1 MPSSTPSTA
10 RRAPRLIRKVK
21 SFSSKN
27 GLFITTALA
36 IIVVIAGT
44 LLIRSWSD
52 VSKLVSPLEAGK
64 SDTIRI
70 YDKNDKIVCT
80 ISGNEDRVPVNIKQI
95 APFMREAVIAAEDHD
110 FYKHHGVNPESIVRA
125 ALVNLRSGRVREG
138 GSTITQQL
146 AKTLYSEGEERNI
159 EQKIKEALI
168 ALQLEGKYSKD
179 KILES
184 YLNQVYFGRGAYG
197 VERAAELYF
206 AKPAAKLSLPESAFL
221 AGIINA
227 PSSLSRKDNRDD
239 AEERQA
245 RILDQMVEYGYVSR
259 AQATKAK
266 ATKLN
271 IRSVGSLDS
280 YYLYYV
286 DAVMDEIKHSLGK
299 DRESMD
305 GFSVYTNMDSAAQK
319 QAVIAINNGVRK
331 APKGVRQAA
340 LVSINVKDGSVLA
353 LVGGAGN
360 FWKHQFN
367 RATNPHTVGSAFK
380 PFVYL
385 AGIISGAIHTDTV
398 LQDEPLT
405 ITQGQTKPYSPRN
418 FDHEYLGALTVRDAL
433 AKSRNVCAV
442 KVAADTG
449 IDKVINVAK
458 EAGINENLEPNLSI
472 ALGSCAVSPLEMAA
486 AYSTLARGG
495 VRVTPRL
502 IRSVKDFSG
511 HELLKEK
518 SDSQKVFEK
527 EPVAELVD
535 MMQTVVQSGTAT
547 AAKLPGRPVAGKTG
561 TADQSKD
568 LWFVGFTPD
577 MVTAT
582 WGGNDENNPIPGS
595 SATGGS
601 VMAGIWKSYNL
612 SYYSSHAIPPGK
624 FDAPE
629 TPMDSSIRFIA
640 SPDIEGTLEESAD
653 RVSSKVEKVEKA
665 INRKKHGLF
674 HSVGKLFKSFFD

>member
-10 RRAPRLIRKVK
+10 RRVPRLIRKVR
-21 SFSSKN
+21 SFSYKHWI
-27 GLFITTALA
+27 LITAAIVIALA
-36 IIVVIAGT
+36 IAAIV
-44 LLIRSWSD
+44 LIRTWSD
-52 VSKLVSPLEAGK
+52 VSRVVSPLEAGK

-70 YDKNDKIVCT
+70 YDRNDKIVCT
-80 ISGNEDRVPVNIKQI
+80 ISGNEDRVPVSIKQI
-95 APFMREAVIAAEDHD
+95 SPFMRQAVVAAEDHD
-110 FYKHHGVNPESIVRA
+110 FYKHHGINPESIIRA
-125 ALVNLRSGRVREG
+125 ALVNLRSGRVKEG

-168 ALQLEGKYSKD
+168 ALNLESKYSKD

-184 YLNQVYFGRGAYG
+184 YLNQVYYGRGAYG
-197 VERAAELYF
+197 IERAAELYF
-206 AKPAAKLSLPESAFL
+206 AKPASKLSLPESAFL

-245 RILDQMVEYGYVSR
+245 RILDQMEECGYINK

-266 ATKLN
+266 TAKLN
-271 IRSVGSLDS
+271 IRTVSTLDS

-286 DAVMDEIKHSLGK
+286 DAVMTEIQRTLGK
-299 DRESMD
+299 DKDSLD
-305 GFSVYTNMDSAAQK
+305 GVSVYTNMDAAAQK
-319 QAVIAINNGVRK
+319 QAVIAVNNGVRK

-340 LVSINVKDGSVLA
+340 LVSINVKDGAVLA

-385 AGIISGAIHTDTV
+385 AGIISGILKPDTV
-398 LQDEPLT
+398 LQDGPIT
-405 ITQGQTKPYSPRN
+405 ISQGQVAPYSPRN
-418 FDHEYLGALTVRDAL
+418 FDHEYMGALTVREAL

-458 EAGINENLEPNLSI
+458 SAGINENLEPNLSI

-486 AYSTLARGG
+486 AYSTLARNG
-495 VRVTPRL
+495 VRVTPHL
-502 IRSVKDFSG
+502 IRSIKDFGG
-511 HELLKEK
+511 HEISKQ
-518 SDSQKVFEK
+518 STDAQQVFDK

-535 MMQTVVQSGTAT
+535 VMQTVVQSGTAT

-561 TADQSKD
+561 TADQAKD

-577 MVTAT
+577 LVTAT
-582 WGGNDENNPIPGS
+582 WGGNDENNAIPGS
-595 SATGGS
+595 SVTGGS
-601 VMAGIWKSYNL
+601 VMAGIWKTYNTAYYNL
-612 SYYSSHAIPPGK
+612 HSIPPGK
-624 FDAPE
+624 FDAPQ
-629 TPMDSSIRFIA
+629 TPMDSTVHYAPASFIENE
-640 SPDIEGTLEESAD
+640 IEDGVHGVEA
-653 RVSSKVEKVEKA
+653 KVERAERAVKH
-665 INRKKHGLF
+665 KKHGLF